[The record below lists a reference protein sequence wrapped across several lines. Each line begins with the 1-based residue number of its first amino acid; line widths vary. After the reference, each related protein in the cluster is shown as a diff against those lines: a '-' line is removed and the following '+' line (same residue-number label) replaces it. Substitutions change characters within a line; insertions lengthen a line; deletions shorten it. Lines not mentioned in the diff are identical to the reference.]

1 MKSEKF
7 FTFRGKSRE
16 GRGMRGL
23 IYKGFFPFP
32 GAFCACQGY
41 FPLTIFSPEGHKE
54 TLIYQFLH
62 QAIVVE
68 TIGLSLFCLR
78 SLIDTFI

>member
-1 MKSEKF
+1 MYTQTTRIS
-7 FTFRGKSRE
+7 
-16 GRGMRGL
+16 L
-23 IYKGFFPFP
+23 IGITICLPAGGTNASL
-32 GAFCACQGY
+32 GALQADCSCQGY

-54 TLIYQFLH
+54 TLIYQLLH

>member
-1 MKSEKF
+1 MHTQTTRISLLGI
-7 FTFRGKSRE
+7 TNLLA
-16 GRGMRGL
+16 GRWNNASL
-23 IYKGFFPFP
+23 
-32 GAFCACQGY
+32 GALQAVRSCQGY
-41 FPLTIFSPEGHKE
+41 FPLTIFSPKGHKE